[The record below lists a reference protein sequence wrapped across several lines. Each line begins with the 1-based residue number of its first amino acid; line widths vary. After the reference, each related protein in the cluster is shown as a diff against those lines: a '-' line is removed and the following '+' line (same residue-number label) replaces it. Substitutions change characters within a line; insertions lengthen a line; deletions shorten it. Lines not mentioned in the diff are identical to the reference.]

1 MERAERLY
9 DCITQVSDQYIQEAE
24 TFEIPQGNM
33 LSFNWKR
40 WSSMAAALVVV
51 VGVGLAVSQLGG
63 GASDTSAPAMSEP
76 ACSAPA
82 ASAPAAEDVE
92 PPEAVEQPG
101 LSGGQGFDYMTA
113 DGAVYSSLEQ
123 LVSAADVIAEGCV
136 VDVHENVEIDISLQP
151 DQEHKY
157 SYTVVDVEVLTA
169 VKGNV
174 EAGEVIPIKL
184 MGVAAEA
191 IDVGDE
197 WICFLEDYRNEKP
210 EMPFSPLNLKQG
222 IAVVYGDSVA
232 VEESFLPEF
241 HNDGS
246 GVDRAELLDRIKCY
260 VED

>member
-24 TFEIPQGNM
+24 TFEIRQGKILNID
-33 LSFNWKR
+33 WKR
-40 WSSMAAALVVV
+40 LGSLAAALIVVAGAGLV
-51 VGVGLAVSQLGG
+51 VRQMGG
-63 GASDTSAPAMSEP
+63 GSADTSAPAMSEP

-92 PPEAVEQPG
+92 HPG

-136 VDVHENVEIDISLQP
+136 VDVHENVEIDIALQP
-151 DQEHKY
+151 DQKHTY

-174 EAGEVIPIKL
+174 EAGEVIPIKR

-191 IDVGDE
+191 IDVGDT
-197 WICFLEDYRNEKP
+197 WICFLEDYRSEKP

-246 GVDRAELLDRIKCY
+246 GVDRAELLDRIKSY

>member
-24 TFEIPQGNM
+24 TFGVRQGKILNID
-33 LSFNWKR
+33 WKR

-63 GASDTSAPAMSEP
+63 SADTSAPAMSEP

-101 LSGGQGFDYMTA
+101 LAGSQGFDYMTT
-113 DGAVYSSLEQ
+113 DGAAYSSLEQ
-123 LVSAADVIAEGCV
+123 LVSAADVIVEGCV
-136 VDVHENVEIDISLQP
+136 VDVHENVEIDIALQL
-151 DQEHKY
+151 DREHTY

-191 IDVGDE
+191 IDVGDT
-197 WICFLEDYRNEKP
+197 WICFLEDYRSEKP

-246 GVDRAELLDRIKCY
+246 GVDRAELLDRIKSY

>member
-24 TFEIPQGNM
+24 TFEIRQGKILNID
-33 LSFNWKR
+33 WKR
-40 WSSMAAALVVV
+40 LGSLAAALIVVAGAGLV
-51 VGVGLAVSQLGG
+51 VRQMGG
-63 GASDTSAPAMSEP
+63 GSADTSAPAMSEP

-92 PPEAVEQPG
+92 PPEAVEHPG

-136 VDVHENVEIDISLQP
+136 VDVHENVEIDIALQP
-151 DQEHKY
+151 DQKHTY

-174 EAGEVIPIKL
+174 EAGEVIPIKR

-191 IDVGDE
+191 IDVGDT
-197 WICFLEDYRNEKP
+197 WICFLEDYRSEKP